1 MESRRTKKFRT
12 KTTKSQKRKSYVK
25 ITYLNKREE
34 KTIQMSDF
42 ETKIGCKSSSYSIV
56 DLF

>member
-1 MESRRTKKFRT
+1 MESCRKKNIVLRRRNH
-12 KTTKSQKRKSYVK
+12 KREKSYVK
-25 ITYLNKREE
+25 ITYLNKRKE

>member
-1 MESRRTKKFRT
+1 MESRRTKKHRT
-12 KTTKSQKRKSYVK
+12 KTTKSRKRKSYVK
-25 ITYLNKREE
+25 IAYLNKREE

-42 ETKIGCKSSSYSIV
+42 EKKMVVNHSSYSIV